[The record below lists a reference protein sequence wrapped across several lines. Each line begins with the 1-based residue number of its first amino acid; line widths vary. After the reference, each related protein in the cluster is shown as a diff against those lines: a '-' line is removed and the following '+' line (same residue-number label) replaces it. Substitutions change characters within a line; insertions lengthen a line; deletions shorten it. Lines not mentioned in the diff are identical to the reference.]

1 MQWTFILFLLMGVII
16 LIVSHP
22 ITVLLHELGH
32 AIPALIFTG
41 KKVTVYI
48 GSYGETTKSFR
59 FQIGLLEFWVRK
71 TLFWKTGLC
80 SPSSTDMSLLKKIL
94 FILGGPLAS
103 LTIAAVTSYY
113 VFKYDMHGALKMIM
127 AFFTLCSIYDF
138 LSNIIPS
145 NVPHALPNGQA
156 TYNDGTKLR
165 QLLGLNK
172 FSKEYQIAADFY
184 DKKEF
189 IKAAPMLEQFLK
201 KGYSIDDVYR
211 LAYTS
216 YIFMKD
222 YHKAYELLKTFECTE
237 QMNSDDYY
245 NFGFVCSF
253 LQLSKEKD
261 KYMHKSL
268 DLDPDNP
275 HTHNF
280 IGYELNKQNKFI
292 EAMPY
297 FDKAIAIQ
305 PEFAYAYNNRGHA
318 KIELEKIDEGL
329 AEINYSIQL
338 DKENPYAYR
347 NLGIYHLKLNQL
359 EEAESL
365 LLKAKELDE
374 NTEMIEELLIKAKAW
389 QR

>member
-1 MQWTFILFLLMGVII
+1 MGVAI
-16 LIVSHP
+16 LIVAHP

-32 AIPALIFTG
+32 AIPALIFTRE
-41 KKVTVYI
+41 KVTIYI
-48 GSYGETTKSFR
+48 GSYGETTKSFK
-59 FQIGLLEFWVRK
+59 FTIGLLEFWFRK
-71 TLFWKTGLC
+71 TLFWKTGMC
-80 SPSSTDMSLLKKIL
+80 VPSSTEMSLPKKII
-94 FILGGPLAS
+94 FILGGPIAS
-103 LTIAAVTSYY
+103 LTIAGITSYF
-113 VFKYDMHGALKMIM
+113 VFKYDMHGALKMIIV
-127 AFFTLCSIYDF
+127 FFTLCSIFDF
-138 LSNIIPS
+138 FVNIIPS
-145 NVPHALPNGQA
+145 NSLQALPNGQT
-156 TYNDGTKLR
+156 TYNDGAKLR
-165 QLLGLNK
+165 QLFGLKN
-172 FSKEYQIAADFY
+172 FTKEYQVAAELY
-184 DKKEF
+184 DKKEYA
-189 IKAAPMLEQFLK
+189 KAAPMFEQFLK

-222 YHKAYELLKTFECTE
+222 YHKAYELLKTFESTE

-253 LQLSKEKD
+253 LQLSIEKD

-275 HTHNF
+275 HTHNL

-329 AEINYSIQL
+329 VDINYSIQL

-359 EEAESL
+359 EEAVSL

-374 NTEMIEELLIKAKAW
+374 NTEMIEELLIKAKAAA
-389 QR
+389 

>member
-1 MQWTFILFLLMGVII
+1 MQWTLLLFLLMGVII

-48 GSYGETTKSFR
+48 GSFGETTKSFR
-59 FQIGLLEFWVRK
+59 FKIGLLEFWVRK

-103 LTIAAVTSYY
+103 LTIAGVTSYY
-113 VFKYDMHGALKMIM
+113 VFKYDMHGTFKMIM
-127 AFFTLCSIYDF
+127 VFFTLCSIFDF

-145 NVPHALPNGQA
+145 NVPQALPNGQA

-165 QLLGLNK
+165 QLFGLKK
-172 FSKEYQIAADFY
+172 FSKEYQIAADLY
-184 DKKEF
+184 NDKEF
-189 IKAAPMLEQFLK
+189 KRAAPLFEQFLR
-201 KGYSIDDVYR
+201 KGYSFDDVYR

-216 YIFMKD
+216 YIFLKD
-222 YHKAYELLKTFECTE
+222 YNKAYELLKTFESAE

-253 LQLSKEKD
+253 LQLNEEKD
-261 KYMHKSL
+261 NNLQKSL
-268 DLDPDNP
+268 DLNPDNP
-275 HTHNF
+275 YSLNL
-280 IGYELNKQNKFI
+280 IGYELNKQNKFT
-292 EAMPY
+292 EAIPY
-297 FDKAIAIQ
+297 FNKAIIIQ

-318 KIELEKIDEGL
+318 KIEIEKIAEGL
-329 AEINYSIQL
+329 ADINYSIQL
-338 DKENPYAYR
+338 DKENSYAYR

-359 EEAESL
+359 QKAESL
-365 LLKAKELDE
+365 FLKAKEMDE
-374 NTEMIEELLIKAKAW
+374 NTELIEELLVKAKAAV
-389 QR
+389 